1 MTEPWQSDQQPKRVD
16 EIIAQLFEELSQ
28 ANMRYATDQIQHDE
42 WSAEMRRI
50 DQKLTIFGLR
60 LDRPERFTKTGNRI

>member
-1 MTEPWQSDQQPKRVD
+1 MTEWQPEEQPKAVMD
-16 EIIAQLFEELSQ
+16 ILAALYGEINEV
-28 ANMRYATDQIQHDE
+28 NMRFAIDEIQHDE

-60 LDRPERFTKTGNRI
+60 LDHPERFLKQNVR